1 LAERDNRPGVSI
13 SDHEKALL
21 LAVVTG
27 GHGYTDAPSVL
38 RVGGVQ
44 MARDI
49 LARTAPAKLAEIDR
63 RFGVSKE

>member
-1 LAERDNRPGVSI
+1 VSI

-49 LARTAPAKLAEIDR
+49 LARTAPEKLAAIDR
-63 RFGVSKE
+63 KFGGAND